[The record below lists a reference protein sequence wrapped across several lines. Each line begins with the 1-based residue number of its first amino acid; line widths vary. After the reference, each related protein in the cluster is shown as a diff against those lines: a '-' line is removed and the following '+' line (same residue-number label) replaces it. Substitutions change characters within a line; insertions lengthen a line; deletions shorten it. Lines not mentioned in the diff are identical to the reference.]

1 MLGVLARL
9 LTWLPI
15 RPAAENKVALVDR
28 DAMRLFAHYYRFA
41 GRRLAAYALAASAQ
55 SLLVLPILFLIR
67 RAFDQAIPHGDVAA
81 LIRIG
86 LAIILVRVLYSLTG
100 LGLRAYILDLIKQA
114 VAHLRRDLLDRLYAL
129 ERDYF
134 GHADLDKMHARIV
147 LDSERFDN
155 LSNRLLSSMLPALFG
170 TVALFL
176 VLVALNWRLVA
187 LTAVVLPPLAVI
199 ARLAG
204 SWVKRDVYAFQ
215 RAFEQFSKA
224 VLFAL
229 RQMDL
234 TRLKACEAMELG
246 RQYRAAETVSTDGRR
261 MAMSFAIHGQLQRN
275 LTGLAGIMI
284 LVAGGS
290 GVADGTMTLGDLM
303 AFYVA
308 AGLLNGQLDS
318 LIGGMPDLIAGSES
332 LVTLRGV
339 LRDGQVEPYRG
350 QRRVVFDGG
359 LILSK
364 VTFAYGAHIILR
376 DIELH
381 IDPGSSSAIIGPN
394 GAGKS
399 TLLNLLVGFSKPQ
412 LGWLSASGVVY
423 EELDMRAL
431 RAQIGVV
438 MQHPGF
444 FAGSVLENIRYGR
457 PEATL
462 DAVRD
467 AARLAL
473 ADEIIVNL
481 PAGYDTEIGEGGV
494 LLSGGERQRLA
505 LARALLG
512 EPRLLILDEPTNHL
526 DSDAIDR
533 LMRGLL
539 LARARPAILTISHD
553 PSVIAYAETVYRL
566 DGGRLAR
573 VAPSA
578 AGS

>member
-67 RAFDQAIPHGDVAA
+67 RAFDQAIPNGDVAA

-86 LAIILVRVLYSLTG
+86 LAIILVRVLYSLAG

-350 QRRVVFDGG
+350 RQRVVFDGG

-412 LGWLSASGVVY
+412 QGWLSASGVVY

-573 VAPSA
+573 VAPAA

>member
-15 RPAAENKVALVDR
+15 RPAAENEVALVDR

>member
-15 RPAAENKVALVDR
+15 RPAAGNKVALVDR
-28 DAMRLFAHYYRFA
+28 DAMRLFARYYRFA
-41 GRRLAAYALAASAQ
+41 GWRLAAYALAASAQ

-67 RAFDQAIPHGDVAA
+67 RAFDQAIPNGDVAA

-86 LAIILVRVLYSLTG
+86 LAIILVRVLYSLAG
-100 LGLRAYILDLIKQA
+100 LGLRAYILDVIKQA

-412 LGWLSASGVVY
+412 QGWLSASGVVY

-573 VAPSA
+573 VAPAA